1 MQPRVDASSPFACAC
16 MARVRS
22 EQHAWGN
29 GFSQNKAGAERT
41 RGTILSCDG
50 ARRKNG
56 VDVTQ
61 NINVSTN
68 FDSLISYISSY
79 ARCGCFEG
87 RKDGEIL
94 AKSGEKSRHQPVFFY
109 ARARVEALPRT
120 RVRWRKSLSD
130 IRTLPHFVTCSG
142 SEHCLLRRF

>member
-109 ARARVEALPRT
+109 ARTRRGPPPHTRALAKKFERY
-120 RVRWRKSLSD
+120 
-130 IRTLPHFVTCSG
+130 
-142 SEHCLLRRF
+142 